1 MYDPKIIEIGGKTY
15 KVYRLNGHGLDCI
28 DVRVATFTGHIWRG
42 IRRDG
47 KTWKKVM
54 RAAKEI
60 K

>member
-1 MYDPKIIEIGGKTY
+1 VKIIEIDGKTY
-15 KVYRLNGHGLDCI
+15 KVYRLNVEYGAMDCI